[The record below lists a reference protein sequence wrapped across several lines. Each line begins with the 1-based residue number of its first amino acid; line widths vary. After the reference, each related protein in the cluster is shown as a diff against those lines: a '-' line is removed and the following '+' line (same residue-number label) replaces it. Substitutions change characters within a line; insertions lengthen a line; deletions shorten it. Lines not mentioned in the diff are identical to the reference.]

1 VSYGLCNTH
10 CVQTTRLDSSA
21 NDALDGKMLI
31 MPSDFFRF
39 LLQARVVPC
48 YLNPVAQFILCPGY
62 PKALIRLLKFFG
74 WSIVAVFCGLLLGL
88 SGAFLYLSPGL
99 PSVEALRS
107 IQLQIPLRVYSSD
120 NKLIA
125 EFGEMRR
132 TPIRFADIPP
142 NFINALLSAEDDNF
156 ANHYGVDPSSL
167 MRAATQ
173 LVKSGHIQSGGST
186 ITMQVAKNFFLTSE
200 RSFSRKTTEILLAL
214 QIERQLTKDEILE
227 LYVNKI
233 YLGNRAYGIEAAAQV
248 YYGKSI
254 RDVSLAQMAMI
265 AGLPKAPS
273 RFNPLANPARSKERR
288 DWILGR
294 MYKLGKITE
303 ADYTTAINEPLNA
316 SYHVPTPEVN
326 APYIA
331 EMARAEMVGRYGSDA
346 YTEGFRV
353 TTTVPS
359 NLQEMANTALHEG
372 LMTYDQRHGYRGP
385 ESRLPGK
392 TREAWATELTKQRTI
407 SSLEPAIVTQVDKTG
422 LQVLTR
428 TGEEHV
434 GWDSMKWARPFLNT
448 NSMGANPKQP
458 SDVAQVGDLIRVQRQ
473 PDNSLKFSQI
483 PQAQGALV
491 SLDPQN
497 GAIRSLVGGF
507 AFEQSNYNRAMQAK
521 RQPGSSFK
529 PFVYS
534 AALDNGYTAASLVND
549 APIVFVDEYL
559 DKVWRPKNDTNTFL
573 GPIRLREGL
582 YKSRNLVSIR
592 LVQALGID
600 RTIDYISKFGF
611 NKQDLPRNLSLALGT
626 ATLTPME
633 IATGWSTFANGGY
646 KISPYIIDK
655 IESRNGDTLF
665 VANPPS
671 VPQGAAVT
679 NGIAA
684 PTDAQAFTVNATPGE
699 APAAPGAAPQTPAVA
714 ERIVD
719 GRTTYILNSM
729 LEDVIKLG
737 TGRRALALGR
747 SDIAGKTG
755 TTNESKD
762 AWFSGYN
769 ADYVTTV
776 WTGFDQPESLGKR
789 EFGGTVALPIWMN
802 YMAAALKDKPPHTQP
817 EPEGILSLR
826 VDPVSGRAAS
836 PGTPGAY
843 FELFKAEDT
852 PPSVNELGNG
862 NAPGSPLPADEAAPI
877 DLF

>member
-1 VSYGLCNTH
+1 
-10 CVQTTRLDSSA
+10 
-21 NDALDGKMLI
+21 M
-31 MPSDFFRF
+31 
-39 LLQARVVPC
+39 
-48 YLNPVAQFILCPGY
+48 
-62 PKALIRLLKFFG
+62 IRLLKFFG
-74 WSIVAVFCGLLLGL
+74 WSIVAVFCGLLLAL

-120 NKLIA
+120 GKLIA

-173 LVKSGHIQSGGST
+173 LIKSGHIQSGGST
-186 ITMQVAKNFFLTSE
+186 ITMQVAKNFFLSSE

-294 MYKLGKITE
+294 MYKLGKISE
-303 ADYTTAINEPLNA
+303 ADYQAAVAEPLNA

-326 APYIA
+326 APYVA

-359 NLQEMANTALHEG
+359 DLQELANTAVHEG
-372 LMTYDQRHGYRGP
+372 LITYDQRHGYRGP

-392 TREAWATELTKQRTI
+392 THAAWAQELTKQRSI
-407 SSLEPAIVTQVDKTG
+407 SGLEPAIVTQVDKNG

-448 NSMGANPKQP
+448 NSMGPAPKQP

-473 PDNSLKFSQI
+473 ADNSLKFRQI
-483 PQAQGALV
+483 PVVQGALV

-507 AFEQSNYNRAMQAK
+507 AFEQSNYNRALQAK

-573 GPIRLREGL
+573 GPIRMREAL

-592 LVQALGID
+592 LLQSLGVD

-633 IATGWSTFANGGY
+633 IATGWSVFANGGY
-646 KISPYIIDK
+646 KVTPYIIDK
-655 IESRNGDTLF
+655 IESRNGETLF
-665 VANPPS
+665 TANPPS
-671 VPQGAAVT
+671 VPTGDTASS
-679 NGIAA
+679 GIAA
-684 PTDAQAFTVNATPGE
+684 PTEQSFTVNNVPGE
-699 APAAPGAAPQTPAVA
+699 TPSQAPVQAPAVA
-714 ERIVD
+714 ERIID

-747 SDIAGKTG
+747 TDLAGKTG

-776 WTGFDQPESLGKR
+776 WTGFDQPESLGRR
-789 EFGGTVALPIWMN
+789 EYGGTVALPIWMN
-802 YMAAALKDKPPHTQP
+802 YMGAALKDKPAHTQS

-826 VDPVSGRAAS
+826 VDPVSGRAAT
-836 PGTPGAY
+836 PGTPNAY
-843 FELFKAEDT
+843 FELFKSEDT

-862 NAPGSPLPADEAAPI
+862 YAPGSPLPADESAPI

>member
-1 VSYGLCNTH
+1 
-10 CVQTTRLDSSA
+10 
-21 NDALDGKMLI
+21 M
-31 MPSDFFRF
+31 
-39 LLQARVVPC
+39 
-48 YLNPVAQFILCPGY
+48 
-62 PKALIRLLKFFG
+62 IRLLKFFG

-120 NKLIA
+120 DKLIA

-254 RDVSLAQMAMI
+254 RDVTLAQMAMI

-294 MYKLGKITE
+294 MYKLGKIDQAAYQSAVT
-303 ADYTTAINEPLNA
+303 EPLNA

-326 APYIA
+326 APYVA
-331 EMARAEMVGRYGSDA
+331 EMARAEMVGRYGSAA

-359 NLQEMANTALHEG
+359 NLQEMANTAVHDG
-372 LMTYDQRHGYRGP
+372 LITYDQRHGYRGP

-392 TREAWATELTKQRTI
+392 TREAWALELTKQRQI
-407 SSLEPAIVTQVDKTG
+407 NGLEPAIVTQVDKNG

-434 GWDSMKWARPFLNT
+434 SWDSMKWARPFLNT

-458 SDVAQVGDLIRVQRQ
+458 SEVAQVGDLIRVQRQ
-473 PDNSLKFSQI
+473 PDTSLKFGQI
-483 PQAQGALV
+483 PLAQGALV
-491 SLDPQN
+491 SLDPTN

-507 AFEQSNYNRAMQAK
+507 AFEQSNYNRALQAK

-529 PFVYS
+529 PFIYS
-534 AALDNGYTAASLVND
+534 AALDNGYTPATLVND

-573 GPIRLREGL
+573 GPIRMREAL

-592 LVQALGID
+592 LLQALGVD

-633 IATGWSTFANGGY
+633 IATGWATFANGGY
-646 KISPYIIDK
+646 KITPYIIDK
-655 IESRNGDTLF
+655 IDSRNGDNLF
-665 VANPPS
+665 TANPPS
-671 VPQGAAVT
+671 VPVGDTASSV
-679 NGIAA
+679 IAA
-684 PTDAQAFTVNATPGE
+684 PAANTFTVNPTPGE
-699 APAAPGAAPQTPAVA
+699 APAAQATVQMPAVA
-714 ERIVD
+714 ERIID

-747 SDIAGKTG
+747 TDLAGKTG

-776 WTGFDQPESLGKR
+776 WTGFDQPESLGRR
-789 EFGGTVALPIWMN
+789 EFGGTVALPIWMS
-802 YMAAALKDKPPHTQP
+802 YMAAALKEKPPHTQN

-826 VDPVSGRAAS
+826 IDPISGRAAT
-836 PGTPGAY
+836 PGTPNAY
-843 FELFKAEDT
+843 FELFKSEDT
-852 PPSVNELGNG
+852 PPSVNELGTG
-862 NAPGSPLPADEAAPI
+862 NIPGSPLPADEAAPI

>member
-1 VSYGLCNTH
+1 
-10 CVQTTRLDSSA
+10 
-21 NDALDGKMLI
+21 M
-31 MPSDFFRF
+31 
-39 LLQARVVPC
+39 
-48 YLNPVAQFILCPGY
+48 
-62 PKALIRLLKFFG
+62 IRLLKFFW
-74 WSIVAVFCGLLLGL
+74 WSFVAVICAVVLGL
-88 SGAFLYLSPGL
+88 SGAFLYLSPSL

-120 NKLIA
+120 GKLIA

-132 TPIRFADIPP
+132 SPIRFADIPP
-142 NFINALLSAEDDNF
+142 HFIQALLSAEDDNF

-173 LVKSGHIQSGGST
+173 LLKSGHIQTGGST
-186 ITMQVAKNFFLTSE
+186 ITMQVAKNFFLSSE
-200 RSFSRKTTEILLAL
+200 RSFSRKTNEILLAL
-214 QIERQLTKDEILE
+214 QIERELTKDEILE

-273 RFNPLANPARSKERR
+273 RFNPLANPTRAKERR

-294 MYKLGKITE
+294 MYKLGKIDE
-303 ADYTTAINEPLNA
+303 ASYQAALAEPINA

-359 NLQEMANTALHEG
+359 DLQEMANSAVLDG
-372 LMTYDQRHGYRGP
+372 LSAYDHRHGYRGP

-392 TREAWATELTKQRTI
+392 THAAWLQELPKLRTLGG
-407 SSLEPAIVTQVDKTG
+407 LEPAIVTQVDKSG
-422 LQVLTR
+422 LRVLTKS
-428 TGEEHV
+428 GEEENV
-434 GWDSMKWARPFLNT
+434 AWDTMKWARPFLNT
-448 NSMGANPKQP
+448 NSQGRAPQQP
-458 SDVAQVGDLIRVQRQ
+458 SDVAQVGDVIRVQRTAEGGL
-473 PDNSLKFSQI
+473 SFSQV
-483 PQAQGALV
+483 PGAQSALV
-491 SLDPQN
+491 TLDPNN
-497 GAIRSLVGGF
+497 GAIRALVGGF
-507 AFEQSNYNRAMQAK
+507 SFEQSNYNRAMQAK

-534 AALDNGYTAASLVND
+534 AALDSGYTAASLVND

-573 GPIRLREGL
+573 GPIRMREAL

-592 LVQALGID
+592 LLQAMGID
-600 RTIDYISKFGF
+600 KTIDYIARFGF

-633 IATGWSTFANGGY
+633 IATGWSAFANGGY
-646 KISPYIIDK
+646 KITPYLIDR
-655 IESRNGDTLF
+655 IESRNGETLF
-665 VANPPS
+665 TANPPS
-671 VPQGAAVT
+671 VPQGHQDQAGMAA
-679 NGIAA
+679 AEA
-684 PTDAQAFTVNATPGE
+684 PIVTDA
-699 APAAPGAAPQTPAVA
+699 GADVSAVVPQVPVVA
-714 ERIVD
+714 EQIID
-719 GRTTYILNSM
+719 GRTSYILTSM
-729 LEDVIKLG
+729 LQDVIKRG

-747 SDIAGKTG
+747 TDLAGKTG

-776 WTGFDQPESLGKR
+776 WSGFDQPETLGRR
-789 EFGGTVALPIWMN
+789 EYGGTVALPIWMSF
-802 YMAAALKDKPPHTQP
+802 MGAALKDKPMHTLPQ
-817 EPEGILSLR
+817 PEGILSLR
-826 VDPVSGRAAS
+826 VDPVSGRAA
-836 PGTPGAY
+836 TPSTPNAY

-852 PPSVNELGNG
+852 PPSVNELGG
-862 NAPGSPLPADEAAPI
+862 SAPGSPLPADESAPI

>member
-1 VSYGLCNTH
+1 
-10 CVQTTRLDSSA
+10 
-21 NDALDGKMLI
+21 M
-31 MPSDFFRF
+31 
-39 LLQARVVPC
+39 
-48 YLNPVAQFILCPGY
+48 
-62 PKALIRLLKFFG
+62 IRLLKFFG
-74 WSIVAVFCGLLLGL
+74 WSIVAVFCGLLLAL

-120 NKLIA
+120 GKLIA

-132 TPIRFADIPP
+132 TPIRFAEIPP

-254 RDVSLAQMAMI
+254 REVSLAQMAMI

-294 MYKLGKITE
+294 MYKLGKISE
-303 ADYTTAINEPLNA
+303 ADYTEAVNEPLNA

-359 NLQEMANTALHEG
+359 DLQEMANTAVHEG

-392 TREAWATELTKQRTI
+392 TQAAWANELTKQRTI
-407 SSLEPAIVTQVDKTG
+407 SGLEPAIVIQVEKNG
-422 LQVLTR
+422 IQVLTR
-428 TGEEHV
+428 NGQEHV
-434 GWDSMKWARPFLNT
+434 AWDTMKWARPFLNT
-448 NSMGANPKQP
+448 NSMGAVPRQP
-458 SDVAQVGDLIRVQRQ
+458 ADVAQVGDLVRVQRQ
-473 PDNSLKFSQI
+473 ADDSLKFSQI
-483 PQAQGALV
+483 PVAQGALV
-491 SLDPQN
+491 TLDPQN
-497 GAIRSLVGGF
+497 GAIRALVGGF

-529 PFVYS
+529 PFIYS
-534 AALDNGYTAASLVND
+534 AALDNGYTPASLVND

-573 GPIRLREGL
+573 GPIRMREAL

-592 LVQALGID
+592 LLQSMGVD

-646 KISPYIIDK
+646 KIAPYIIDK
-655 IESRNGDTLF
+655 IESRNGELLF
-665 VANPPS
+665 SANPPS
-671 VPQGAAVT
+671 VPNGDSASS
-679 NGIAA
+679 GIAA
-684 PTDAQAFTVNATPGE
+684 PEHNFTINTVAGENPQQPTVQA
-699 APAAPGAAPQTPAVA
+699 PAVA
-714 ERIVD
+714 ERVID
-719 GRTTYILNSM
+719 GRTAYILNSM

-747 SDIAGKTG
+747 SDLAGKTG

-776 WTGFDQPESLGKR
+776 WTGFDQPESLGRR
-789 EFGGTVALPIWMN
+789 EYGGTVALPIWMN
-802 YMAAALKDKPPHTQP
+802 FMGAALKGKPPHTLA

-826 VDPVSGRAAS
+826 VDPVSGRAAA
-836 PGTPGAY
+836 PGTPNAY
-843 FELFKAEDT
+843 FELFKSEDT

-862 NAPGSPLPADEAAPI
+862 VAPGSPLPADEAAPI

>member
-1 VSYGLCNTH
+1 
-10 CVQTTRLDSSA
+10 
-21 NDALDGKMLI
+21 M
-31 MPSDFFRF
+31 
-39 LLQARVVPC
+39 
-48 YLNPVAQFILCPGY
+48 
-62 PKALIRLLKFFG
+62 IRLLKFFG
-74 WSIVAVFCGLLLGL
+74 YSIVAIVCGLLLVL
-88 SGAFLYLSPGL
+88 SGAYLYLSPGL

-120 NKLIA
+120 EKLIA

-142 NFINALLSAEDDNF
+142 NFISALLSAEDDNF

-167 MRAATQ
+167 VRAATQ

-200 RSFSRKTTEILLAL
+200 RSFSRKATEILLAL

-233 YLGNRAYGIEAAAQV
+233 YLGNRAYGIEAASQV

-254 RDVSLAQMAMI
+254 RDASLAQMAMI

-294 MYKLGKITE
+294 MYKLGKIDQAAYE
-303 ADYTTAINEPLNA
+303 SAVAEPLNA

-331 EMARAEMVGRYGSDA
+331 EMARAEMVGRYGSEA

-359 NLQEMANTALHEG
+359 DLQEIANDSVHSG
-372 LMTYDQRHGYRGP
+372 LITYDQRHGYRGP

-392 TREAWATELTKQRTI
+392 TLSAWTAELGKQRAI
-407 SSLEPAIVTQVDKTG
+407 SGLEPAIVTQVKKDG
-422 LQVLTR
+422 VQVLTR
-428 TGEEHV
+428 TGEAHV
-434 GWDSMKWARPFLNT
+434 AWDSMKWARPFLNT
-448 NSMGANPKQP
+448 NSMGPMPKQP

-473 PDNSLKFSQI
+473 KDDSLKFSQV
-483 PQAQGALV
+483 PLAQGALV

-497 GAIRSLVGGF
+497 GAIRALVGGF
-507 AFEQSNYNRAMQAK
+507 AFEQSNYNRATQAK

-529 PFVYS
+529 PFIYS

-573 GPIRLREGL
+573 GPIRIREAL

-592 LVQALGID
+592 LLQAMGVGK
-600 RTIDYISKFGF
+600 TIDYITRFGF
-611 NKQDLPRNLSLALGT
+611 NKSDLPPNLSLALGT

-646 KISPYIIDK
+646 KIAPYLIDK

-665 VANPPS
+665 TANPPR
-671 VPQGAAVT
+671 VPGDVV
-679 NGIAA
+679 NGITATDGLAA
-684 PTDAQAFTVNATPGE
+684 PSNGGITIEPTPGT
-699 APAAPGAAPQTPAVA
+699 APATNPSATEPQAPAVA

-719 GRTTYILNSM
+719 GRTTYILNSI
-729 LEDVIKLG
+729 LEDVIKKG

-747 SDIAGKTG
+747 ADIAGKTG

-776 WTGFDQPESLGKR
+776 WTGYDQPESLGRR
-789 EFGGTVALPIWMN
+789 EFGGTVALPIWMS
-802 YMAAALKDKPPHTQP
+802 YMGAALKDKPLHTQP

-826 VDPVSGRAAS
+826 IDPVSGRAAS
-836 PGTPGAY
+836 PSTPNAY
-843 FELFKAEDT
+843 FELFKSEDT

-862 NAPGSPLPADEAAPI
+862 VVPGSPLPADEAAPI

>member
-1 VSYGLCNTH
+1 
-10 CVQTTRLDSSA
+10 
-21 NDALDGKMLI
+21 M
-31 MPSDFFRF
+31 
-39 LLQARVVPC
+39 
-48 YLNPVAQFILCPGY
+48 
-62 PKALIRLLKFFG
+62 IRLLKFFG

-120 NKLIA
+120 DKLIA

-303 ADYTTAINEPLNA
+303 AEYTTAINEPLNA

-359 NLQEMANTALHEG
+359 NLQEMANTAVHDG
-372 LMTYDQRHGYRGP
+372 LITYDQRHGYRGP

-392 TREAWATELTKQRTI
+392 TREAWTTELTKQRTI
-407 SSLEPAIVTQVDKTG
+407 NGLEPAIVTQVDKNG
-422 LQVLTR
+422 LQVMTR
-428 TGEEHV
+428 TGEGHV
-434 GWDSMKWARPFLNT
+434 SWDSMKWARPFLNT
-448 NSMGANPKQP
+448 NSMGPNPKQP

-473 PDNSLKFSQI
+473 PDNTLKFSQI

-497 GAIRSLVGGF
+497 GAIRALVGGF

-534 AALDNGYTAASLVND
+534 AALDSGYTASSLVND

-573 GPIRLREGL
+573 GPIRLREAL

-592 LVQALGID
+592 LLQAMGVGK
-600 RTIDYISKFGF
+600 TIDYISRFGF
-611 NKQDLPRNLSLALGT
+611 NKQDLPPNLSLALGT

-646 KISPYIIDK
+646 KITPYIIDK
-655 IESRNGDTLF
+655 IESRKGDTLF

-671 VPQGAAVT
+671 VPQGEVAT
-679 NGIAA
+679 SGIPA
-684 PTDAQAFTVNATPGE
+684 PVAQPFTVNATPTE
-699 APAAPGAAPQTPAVA
+699 APVMPGIAPPTPAVA

-747 SDIAGKTG
+747 GDIAGKTG

-776 WTGFDQPESLGKR
+776 WTGFDQPESLGRK

-826 VDPVSGRAAS
+826 VDPISGRAAS

-852 PPSVNELGNG
+852 PPTGEELGNG
-862 NAPGSPLPADEAAPI
+862 IAPGSPLPADEAAPI

>member
-1 VSYGLCNTH
+1 
-10 CVQTTRLDSSA
+10 
-21 NDALDGKMLI
+21 M
-31 MPSDFFRF
+31 
-39 LLQARVVPC
+39 
-48 YLNPVAQFILCPGY
+48 
-62 PKALIRLLKFFG
+62 IRLLKFFG
-74 WSIVAVFCGLLLGL
+74 WSFVAVVCGLMLVL

-99 PSVEALRS
+99 PSVESLRS

-120 NKLIA
+120 GKLIA

-132 TPIRFADIPP
+132 SPIRFADIPP
-142 NFINALLSAEDDNF
+142 TFIQALLSAEDDNF
-156 ANHYGVDPSSL
+156 ANHYGVDPTSL

-186 ITMQVAKNFFLTSE
+186 ITMQVAKNFFLSSE
-200 RSFSRKTTEILLAL
+200 RSFSRKTNEILLAL
-214 QIERQLTKDEILE
+214 QIERELTKDEILE

-254 RDVSLAQMAMI
+254 RDLSLAQMAMI

-273 RFNPLANPARSKERR
+273 RFNPLANAARGKERR

-294 MYKLGKITE
+294 MYKLGKIDE
-303 ADYTTAINEPLNA
+303 ASYQAALAEPINA
-316 SYHVPTPEVN
+316 SYHVPTPEVS

-359 NLQEMANTALHEG
+359 DLQEIANHSVQEG
-372 LMTYDQRHGYRGP
+372 LIAYDQRHGYRGP

-392 TREAWATELTKQRTI
+392 TNEAWTQELAKQRSI
-407 SSLEPAIVTQVDKTG
+407 SGLDPAIVTQVDKSG
-422 LQVLTR
+422 LKVLTR
-428 TGEEHV
+428 NGEENV
-434 GWDSMKWARPFLNT
+434 AWDSMKWARPYLNT

-473 PDNSLKFSQI
+473 ADGSLKFSQV
-483 PQAQGALV
+483 PNAQGALV
-491 SLDPQN
+491 SLDPQT
-497 GAIRSLVGGF
+497 GAIRALVGGF

-529 PFVYS
+529 PFIYS
-534 AALDNGYTAASLVND
+534 AALDNGYTPASLVND

-573 GPIRLREGL
+573 GPIRMREAL

-592 LVQALGID
+592 LLQSLGID

-646 KISPYIIDK
+646 KITPYLIDK
-655 IESRNGDTLF
+655 IESRNGDALF
-665 VANPPS
+665 VANPPR
-671 VPQGAAVT
+671 VPGADLASD
-679 NGIAA
+679 GIAA
-684 PTDAQAFTVNATPGE
+684 PSSEGFNVAPPNAGEPPAQT
-699 APAAPGAAPQTPAVA
+699 APQPPAVA
-714 ERIVD
+714 EQIID
-719 GRTTYILNSM
+719 GRTTYILTSM
-729 LEDVIKLG
+729 LQDVIKLG

-747 SDIAGKTG
+747 TDLAGKTG

-776 WTGFDQPESLGKR
+776 WTGFDQPESLGRR
-789 EFGGTVALPIWMN
+789 EYGGTVALPIWMT
-802 YMAAALKDKPPHTQP
+802 YMGAALKGKPPHTQP

-826 VDPVSGRAAS
+826 VDPVSGRAAA
-836 PGTPGAY
+836 PGTPNAY
-843 FELFKAEDT
+843 FELFKSEDT

-862 NAPGSPLPADEAAPI
+862 ASAPGSPLPADEAAPI

>member
-1 VSYGLCNTH
+1 
-10 CVQTTRLDSSA
+10 
-21 NDALDGKMLI
+21 M
-31 MPSDFFRF
+31 
-39 LLQARVVPC
+39 
-48 YLNPVAQFILCPGY
+48 
-62 PKALIRLLKFFG
+62 IRLLKFFG
-74 WSIVAVFCGLLLGL
+74 YSFVAIVCGLLLVF
-88 SGAFLYLSPGL
+88 SGAYLYLSPGL

-120 NKLIA
+120 EKLIA

-167 MRAATQ
+167 VRAATQ

-200 RSFSRKTTEILLAL
+200 RSFSRKATEILLAL

-233 YLGNRAYGIEAAAQV
+233 YLGNRAYGIEAASQV

-254 RDVSLAQMAMI
+254 RDASLAQMAMI

-294 MYKLGKITE
+294 MYKLGKIDQSAYE
-303 ADYTTAINEPLNA
+303 SAVAEPLNA
-316 SYHVPTPEVN
+316 SYHVPTPEVS

-353 TTTVPS
+353 TTTIPS
-359 NLQEMANTALHEG
+359 NLQEIANHAVHEG
-372 LMTYDQRHGYRGP
+372 LIAYDQRHGYRGP

-392 TREAWATELTKQRTI
+392 TLSAWTVELGKQRSI
-407 SSLEPAIVTQVDKTG
+407 SGLDPAIVTQVKKDG
-422 LQVLTR
+422 VQVLTR
-428 TGEEHV
+428 SGEEHV
-434 GWDSMKWARPFLNT
+434 AWDSMKWARPFLNT
-448 NSMGANPKQP
+448 NSMGPMPKQP

-473 PDNSLKFSQI
+473 KDDSLKFSQV
-483 PQAQGALV
+483 PVAQGALV

-497 GAIRSLVGGF
+497 GAIRALVGGF
-507 AFEQSNYNRAMQAK
+507 AFEQSNYNRATQAK

-573 GPIRLREGL
+573 GPIRVREAL

-592 LVQALGID
+592 LLQAMGVGK
-600 RTIDYISKFGF
+600 TIDYMTRFGF
-611 NKQDLPRNLSLALGT
+611 NKQDLPPNLSLALGT

-633 IATGWSTFANGGY
+633 IATGWSVFANGGY
-646 KISPYIIDK
+646 KVTPYLIDK

-665 VANPPS
+665 LANPPS
-671 VPQGAAVT
+671 VPNGVVASDGLAAPA
-679 NGIAA
+679 NGGITIEPSPGAA
-684 PTDAQAFTVNATPGE
+684 PTDATP
-699 APAAPGAAPQTPAVA
+699 APAAPAVA

-719 GRTTYILNSM
+719 GRTTYILTSM
-729 LEDVIKLG
+729 LQDVIKRG

-747 SDIAGKTG
+747 TDLAGKTG

-769 ADYVTTV
+769 ADYITTV
-776 WTGFDQPESLGKR
+776 WTGYDQPESLGRR
-789 EFGGTVALPIWMN
+789 EYGGTVALPIWMS
-802 YMAAALKDKPPHTQP
+802 YMGGALKDKPAHTQA

-826 VDPVSGRAAS
+826 IDPISGRAAA
-836 PGTPGAY
+836 PGTPNAY
-843 FELFKAEDT
+843 FELFKSEDT
-852 PPSVNELGNG
+852 PPSMNELGNG
-862 NAPGSPLPADEAAPI
+862 VAPGSPLPADESAPI

>member
-1 VSYGLCNTH
+1 
-10 CVQTTRLDSSA
+10 
-21 NDALDGKMLI
+21 M
-31 MPSDFFRF
+31 
-39 LLQARVVPC
+39 
-48 YLNPVAQFILCPGY
+48 
-62 PKALIRLLKFFG
+62 RLLKFFG

-88 SGAFLYLSPGL
+88 SGAYLYLSPGL

-186 ITMQVAKNFFLTSE
+186 ITMQVAKNFFLSSE

-254 RDVSLAQMAMI
+254 RDVTLAQMAMI

-303 ADYTTAINEPLNA
+303 ADYTTAVNEPLNA

-359 NLQEMANTALHEG
+359 NLQELANTAIHEG

-385 ESRLPGK
+385 ESRLAGK
-392 TREAWATELTKQRTI
+392 TRDAWATELTKQRTI
-407 SSLEPAIVTQVDKTG
+407 STLEPAIVTQVDKNG
-422 LQVLTR
+422 VQVMTR
-428 TGEEHV
+428 TGDEHV

-448 NSMGANPKQP
+448 NSMGAAPKQP
-458 SDVAQVGDLIRVQRQ
+458 SDVVQVGDLIRVQRQ

-534 AALDNGYTAASLVND
+534 AALDNGYTAATLVND

-592 LVQALGID
+592 LVQAMGVGK
-600 RTIDYISKFGF
+600 TIDYITRFGF
-611 NKQDLPRNLSLALGT
+611 NKQDLPPNLSLALGT

-646 KISPYIIDK
+646 KITPYIIDK
-655 IESRNGDTLF
+655 IESRSGDTLF

-671 VPQGAAVT
+671 VPQGD
-679 NGIAA
+679 AA
-684 PTDAQAFTVNATPGE
+684 PASQSFTVNPTPGE
-699 APAAPGAAPQTPAVA
+699 APAAPGAAQQAPAVA
-714 ERIVD
+714 ERVVD

-747 SDIAGKTG
+747 PDIAGKTG
-755 TTNESKD
+755 TTNDSKD

-776 WTGFDQPESLGKR
+776 WTGFDQPESLGRR

-802 YMAAALKDKPPHTQP
+802 YMGAALKGKPPHTQA

-826 VDPVSGRAAS
+826 VDPVSGRAATPS
-836 PGTPGAY
+836 TPGAY
-843 FELFKAEDT
+843 FELFKSEDT

-862 NAPGSPLPADEAAPI
+862 TAPGSPLPADEAAPI

>member
-1 VSYGLCNTH
+1 
-10 CVQTTRLDSSA
+10 
-21 NDALDGKMLI
+21 M
-31 MPSDFFRF
+31 
-39 LLQARVVPC
+39 
-48 YLNPVAQFILCPGY
+48 
-62 PKALIRLLKFFG
+62 IRLLKFFG
-74 WSIVAVFCGLLLGL
+74 YSIVAIVCGLLLVL
-88 SGAFLYLSPGL
+88 SGAYLYLSPGL

-120 NKLIA
+120 EKLIA

-167 MRAATQ
+167 VRAATQ

-200 RSFSRKTTEILLAL
+200 RSFSRKATEILLAL

-233 YLGNRAYGIEAAAQV
+233 YLGNRAYGIEAASQV

-254 RDVSLAQMAMI
+254 RDASLAQMAMI

-294 MYKLGKITE
+294 MYKLGKISQSAYE
-303 ADYTTAINEPLNA
+303 SAVAEPLNA

-331 EMARAEMVGRYGSDA
+331 EMARAEMVGRYGSEA

-359 NLQEMANTALHEG
+359 NLQEIANNAVHEG
-372 LMTYDQRHGYRGP
+372 LITYDQRHGYRGP

-392 TREAWATELTKQRTI
+392 TLSAWTTELGKQRTI
-407 SSLEPAIVTQVDKTG
+407 SGLEPAIVTQVKKDG
-422 LQVLTR
+422 VQVLTR
-428 TGEEHV
+428 TGEAHV
-434 GWDSMKWARPFLNT
+434 PWDSMKWARPFLNT
-448 NSMGANPKQP
+448 NSMGPMPKQP

-473 PDNSLKFSQI
+473 KDDSLKFSQV
-483 PQAQGALV
+483 PVAQGALV

-497 GAIRSLVGGF
+497 GAIRALVGGF
-507 AFEQSNYNRAMQAK
+507 AFEQSNYNRATQAK

-573 GPIRLREGL
+573 GPIRIREAL

-592 LVQALGID
+592 LLQAMGVSK
-600 RTIDYISKFGF
+600 TIDYITRFGF
-611 NKQDLPRNLSLALGT
+611 NKSDLPPNLSLALGT

-646 KISPYIIDK
+646 KITPYLIDK
-655 IESRNGDTLF
+655 IESRNGDALF
-665 VANPPS
+665 TANPPRVPGDVVNGVVASDGLAAPSNGGITIEPTPGATPVANP
-671 VPQGAAVT
+671 A
-679 NGIAA
+679 AA
-684 PTDAQAFTVNATPGE
+684 PEPQA
-699 APAAPGAAPQTPAVA
+699 PAVA
-714 ERIVD
+714 ERVVD
-719 GRTTYILNSM
+719 GRTTYILNSI
-729 LEDVIKLG
+729 LEDVIKKG

-747 SDIAGKTG
+747 ADIAGKTG

-776 WTGFDQPESLGKR
+776 WTGYDQPESLGRR
-789 EFGGTVALPIWMN
+789 EFGGTVALPIWMS
-802 YMAAALKDKPPHTQP
+802 YMGAALKDKPLHTQP

-826 VDPVSGRAAS
+826 IDPVSGRAAS
-836 PGTPGAY
+836 PSTPNAY
-843 FELFKAEDT
+843 FELFKSEDT
-852 PPSVNELGNG
+852 PPSINELSNG
-862 NAPGSPLPADEAAPI
+862 VAPGSPLPADEAAPI

>member
-1 VSYGLCNTH
+1 
-10 CVQTTRLDSSA
+10 
-21 NDALDGKMLI
+21 M
-31 MPSDFFRF
+31 
-39 LLQARVVPC
+39 
-48 YLNPVAQFILCPGY
+48 
-62 PKALIRLLKFFG
+62 RLLKFFG
-74 WSIVAVFCGLLLGL
+74 WSIVAVFCGLLLAL

-120 NKLIA
+120 GKLIA

-186 ITMQVAKNFFLTSE
+186 ITMQVAKNFFLSSE

-294 MYKLGKITE
+294 MYKLGKISE
-303 ADYTTAINEPLNA
+303 ADYTAAINEPLNA

-359 NLQEMANTALHEG
+359 DLQELANTAVHEG
-372 LMTYDQRHGYRGP
+372 LITYDQRHGYRGP

-392 TREAWATELTKQRTI
+392 THAAWAQELTKQRSI
-407 SSLEPAIVTQVDKTG
+407 SGLEPAIVTQVDKNG

-448 NSMGANPKQP
+448 NSMGAAPKQP

-473 PDNSLKFSQI
+473 ADNSLKFRQI
-483 PQAQGALV
+483 PVVQGALV

-507 AFEQSNYNRAMQAK
+507 AFEQSNYNRALQAK

-573 GPIRLREGL
+573 GPIRMREAL

-592 LVQALGID
+592 LLQSLGVD

-633 IATGWSTFANGGY
+633 IATGWSVFANGGY
-646 KISPYIIDK
+646 KVTPYIIDK
-655 IESRNGDTLF
+655 IESRNGETLF
-665 VANPPS
+665 TANPPS
-671 VPQGAAVT
+671 VPAGDTASS
-679 NGIAA
+679 GIAA
-684 PTDAQAFTVNATPGE
+684 PAQQGFTVDNVPGETPGQ
-699 APAAPGAAPQTPAVA
+699 APVQAPAVA
-714 ERIVD
+714 ERIID

-747 SDIAGKTG
+747 TDLAGKTG

-776 WTGFDQPESLGKR
+776 WTGFDQPESLGRR
-789 EFGGTVALPIWMN
+789 EYGGTVALPIWMN
-802 YMAAALKDKPPHTQP
+802 YMGAALKDKPAHTQA

-826 VDPVSGRAAS
+826 VDPVSGRAAT
-836 PGTPGAY
+836 PGTPNAY
-843 FELFKAEDT
+843 FELFKSEDT

-862 NAPGSPLPADEAAPI
+862 YAPGSPLPADESAPI